1 MTRFHTFWLVA
12 LMLAPC
18 QAFAHHGQDFLLL
31 ESPTVPHAGN
41 IYLIANAHAALSGDA
56 EERAGFEP
64 ALLVGVSPRVAFE
77 LHAHTEK
84 LAGQNWDYEA
94 TAPAIHVLLTDPGK
108 HEGFK
113 AGISAEYEI
122 TATNGGRDN
131 VEVRLSLENGTE
143 ENKWAGNLIA
153 SREQGGRKDFGAALG
168 FRHEVRPGLALGV
181 EGQSSFQRAE
191 GAQLLAGAYLELDE
205 SRTIKFAIG
214 GFRDEQG
221 RTQPVVHVGLVM
233 RLRE

>member
-1 MTRFHTFWLVA
+1 MTRFHSLCLAA
-12 LMLAPC
+12 LMLSPC

-41 IYLIANAHAALSGDA
+41 VYLIANAHTALSGDA

-64 ALLVGVSPRVAFE
+64 ALLVGISPRIAFE
-77 LHAHTEK
+77 LHAHAEK
-84 LAGQNWDYEA
+84 PAGQRWDYEA
-94 TAPAIHVLLTDPGK
+94 TAPAIHVLLTNPAK
-108 HEGFK
+108 HGGFK
-113 AGISAEYEI
+113 AGISTEYEF
-122 TATNGGRDN
+122 AAANGGRDN
-131 VEVRLSLENGTE
+131 LEVRLSLENGTE

-153 SREQGGRKDFGAALG
+153 SREQGGGNDFGAALG
-168 FRHEVRPGLALGV
+168 FRHEVRPGLALGA

-214 GFRDEQG
+214 GVRDEQG
-221 RTQPVVHVGLVM
+221 RTQPVTHVGFVL
-233 RLRE
+233 RLR